1 MIKRSRTLMMT
12 FALAALTTPLFAAPA
27 PHDLKVTLR
36 ALNTVG
42 VGIAYP
48 GPVKFQIRV
57 DNRGPAKVT
66 GAYKMIINKYDHTG
80 QRWIKSVFTRDLPL
94 LDPPGGNLTYF
105 TYQVEDTAGDPRT
118 DKGTTFIYR
127 AFIGPGYYTDA
138 TNVDNRSDVAVRFLA
153 TTASAMPWTEPMM
166 EAARIPAG
174 SSMTHDDV
182 ATEAAR

>member
-1 MIKRSRTLMMT
+1 MNRRSRNIVLS
-12 FALAALTTPLFAAPA
+12 LALTALSTPLFAAPA
-27 PHDLKVTLR
+27 PHDLKVKLT
-36 ALNTVG
+36 ALNTSG
-42 VGIAYP
+42 VGINYP

-57 DNRGPAKVT
+57 DNLGPVRVS
-66 GAYKMIINKYDHTG
+66 GSYKMIINKYDHTG

-127 AFIGPGYYTDA
+127 AFIGPGYYTDPQ
-138 TNVDNRSDVAVRFLA
+138 NVNNKSDVAVRFLA
-153 TTASAMPWTEPMM
+153 TTASAIPWTQPML

-174 SSMTHDDV
+174 SSMKQDV
-182 ATEAAR
+182 AKAAR